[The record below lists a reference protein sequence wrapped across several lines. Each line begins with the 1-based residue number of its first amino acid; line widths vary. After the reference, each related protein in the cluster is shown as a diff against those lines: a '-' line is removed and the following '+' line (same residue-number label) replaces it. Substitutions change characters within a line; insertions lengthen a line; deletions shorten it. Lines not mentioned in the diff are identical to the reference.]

1 MATKT
6 EYSALQAFITR
17 DGSQIRELMHP
28 SPHANEHG
36 VQAQSLAEA
45 RVAIGGKTQLHRH
58 ANSEELYHIT
68 SGCGMMTRGNDVFSV
83 QTGDT
88 VCILPGTPHCIEN
101 TGNEDLVILCCC
113 SPAYADADT
122 ELL

>member
-1 MATKT
+1 MAHKT

-28 SPHANEHG
+28 AEHANPHG

-45 RVAIGGKTQLHRH
+45 RVPVGSKTRRH
-58 ANSEELYHIT
+58 CHHLSEELYHIT
-68 SGCGMMTRGNDVFSV
+68 AGQGLMTLDSESFPVKV
-83 QTGDT
+83 GDT
-88 VCILPGTPHCIEN
+88 VCIPPGTPHCIEN
-101 TGNEDLVILCCC
+101 TGNEELAILCCC
-113 SPAYADADT
+113 SPAYADSDT

>member
-28 SPHANEHG
+28 SPHKNLHG

-45 RVAIGGKTQLHRH
+45 RVSVAGETQLHRH
-58 ANSEELYHIT
+58 HRSEELYHIT
-68 SGCGMMTRGNDVFSV
+68 AGQGLMTLGDEAFPVKV
-83 QTGDT
+83 GDT
-88 VCILPGTPHCIEN
+88 ICILPGTAHCIKN
-101 TGNEDLVILCCC
+101 TGEVELVILCCC